1 MINGKKIIKV
11 ETFNQNGSK
20 VCFLV
25 HFCAAQLRVIY
36 VSGYLNRRFNLSFF
50 LLCFQVVEGT
60 AEIDQPTI
68 AYVFTGQG
76 SQEQGMGMALYDSSP
91 VAKDIWQ
98 RADRHFLENYGMYI
112 LSFQLLDVHL

>member
-1 MINGKKIIKV
+1 MATIH
-11 ETFNQNGSK
+11 
-20 VCFLV
+20 L
-25 HFCAAQLRVIY
+25 A
-36 VSGYLNRRFNLSFF
+36 
-50 LLCFQVVEGT
+50 QVVEGT

-98 RADRHFLENYGMYI
+98 RADRHFLENYGMYLASLFVVI
-112 LSFQLLDVHL
+112 FVPFRYAVTDRFCSF